1 MSNIDKA
8 NIKQI
13 NEYLEGF
20 ITPERLARIKK
31 VLAQRTRHITLVLE
45 DIFQPHNA
53 SAVLRSCE
61 CFGIQDVHIIENRYQ
76 YEINPDI
83 VLGASKWLHLKQYNY
98 KEENTASC
106 LQKLKEK
113 GYTLIATSPHQNEFT
128 PANLPLEKPLALLF
142 GTEQEGLTPQALNMA
157 DAFLR
162 IPMAGFTESFN
173 ISVSAAICLYE
184 ISSRLRKSQVEWQL
198 SKTEENELLHEW
210 LKKSI
215 KNPDLLIERFLEN
228 KP

>member
-8 NIKQI
+8 QIKQL
-13 NEYLEGF
+13 NEGLEEF
-20 ITPERLARIKK
+20 ISPKRLARIKK
-31 VLAQRTRHITLVLE
+31 VLAQRTRYLTIVLE

-61 CFGIQDVHIIENRYQ
+61 CFGIQNVHIIENRYQ

-83 VLGASKWLHLKQYNY
+83 VLGASKWLHLSQYNE
-98 KEENTASC
+98 KEENTTSC

-113 GYTLIATSPHQNEFT
+113 GYTLVATSPHEKEFT
-128 PANLPLEKPLALLF
+128 PANLPLDKPVALLF

-157 DAFLR
+157 DAFLT

-184 ISSRLRKSQVEWQL
+184 ITTRLRKSQVKWQL
-198 SKTEENELLHEW
+198 TETEENDLLHEW
-210 LKKSI
+210 LKQSI
-215 KNPDLLIERFLEN
+215 KNPELLIERFLEN
-228 KP
+228 KG

>member
-1 MSNIDKA
+1 MCKGGSFPIVEL
-8 NIKQI
+8 
-13 NEYLEGF
+13 NEYLEQF
-20 ITPERLARIKK
+20 VTPNRLARIKS

-45 DIFQPHNA
+45 DIYQPHNA

-76 YEINPDI
+76 YEVNPDI
-83 VLGASKWLHLKQYNY
+83 VLGASKWLDLRQYN
-98 KEENTASC
+98 KADENTVSC
-106 LQKLKEK
+106 LQNLKKK
-113 GYTLIATSPHQNEFT
+113 GYLLVATSPHEEDFT
-128 PANLPLEKPLALLF
+128 PANLPLEKPVALLF
-142 GTEQEGLTPQALNMA
+142 GTEQEGLSPQALEMA
-157 DAFLR
+157 DAFLS

-184 ISSRLRKSQVEWQL
+184 ISSRLRKSQFEWRL
-198 SKTEENELLHEW
+198 TESEKNELLHEW